1 VAIFALIWGV
11 ALMHLL
17 VISSPGPTFVVVS
30 RYAIAGDRRSG
41 LLVAVG
47 VVLATLTWS
56 SFAAMGLGTVAT
68 RFPLAF
74 AVIQYSG
81 AAYLIYLGVKLI
93 AALVREHPGGT
104 ARTRQSAPRGGWHAV
119 RAGYITN
126 MSNPKVIAY
135 YTSLFGVML
144 PANPS
149 IGQFL
154 LIVATVVTIS
164 AAWWSGIACF
174 FTIERVRQWFARSR
188 RWIDGVMGVLLVGF
202 GIRLFVSR

>member
-1 VAIFALIWGV
+1 VESLALIWGV
-11 ALMHLL
+11 ALMHVL

-56 SFAAMGLGTVAT
+56 SFAALGLGTVAT
-68 RFPLAF
+68 RFPLVFKA
-74 AVIQYSG
+74 IQYAG
-81 AAYLIYLGVKLI
+81 AGYLIYLGIKLLL
-93 AALVREHPGGT
+93 ALVREQSGALPTT
-104 ARTRQSAPRGGWHAV
+104 AAAAPRGGWSAV
-119 RAGYITN
+119 WAGYLTN

-144 PANPS
+144 PVEPS
-149 IGQFL
+149 TAQFL
-154 LIVATVVTIS
+154 MIVATVVTVS

-174 FTIERVRQWFARSR
+174 FTIERVRHWFVRSR
-188 RWIDGVMGVLLVGF
+188 RWIDGIMGILLVGF
-202 GIRLFVSR
+202 GLRLLMSR